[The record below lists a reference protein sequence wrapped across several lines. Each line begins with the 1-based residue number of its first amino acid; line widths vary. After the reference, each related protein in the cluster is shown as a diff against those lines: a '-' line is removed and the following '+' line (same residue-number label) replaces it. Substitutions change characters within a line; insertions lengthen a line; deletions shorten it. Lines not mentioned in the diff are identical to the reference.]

1 MKIECMALGDFET
14 NCYVLR
20 TSAQEKECV
29 IIDPGFS
36 AEPLL
41 DYLHRHSLH
50 PCRVLL
56 THGHCD
62 HIAGLELLHQK
73 FNPLPVSISPEDAPM
88 LTDSQKNLS
97 SMMGIDLAVQAAD
110 AIVRPGE
117 TISWGELAFTV
128 LATPG
133 HTPGGVSFYC
143 VREGVVFTGDAL
155 FAGSIGRYDFP
166 GSNGEI
172 LLRGI
177 RTELLTLPE
186 TTRVYPGHGPETT
199 IGREKRT
206 NPYLV

>member
-1 MKIECMALGDFET
+1 VHIQCLALGDFET
-14 NCYVLR
+14 NCYVVR
-20 TSAQEKECV
+20 PSANKKQCL

-41 DYLHRHSLH
+41 DYLRTNSLE
-50 PCRVLL
+50 PAGVLL

-62 HIAGLELLHQK
+62 HIAGLALLHEEY
-73 FNPLPVSISPEDAPM
+73 NPLPVSISPLDAPM

-97 SMMGIDLAVQAAD
+97 VMMGINLVLRAAD
-110 AIVRPGE
+110 TIVQPGE
-117 TISWGELAFTV
+117 TIRLSDLTFKA
-128 LATPG
+128 LSTPG
-133 HTPGGVSFYC
+133 HTPGGLSFYN
-143 VREGVVFTGDAL
+143 VEEGVVFTGDAL

-166 GSNGEI
+166 GSNGER
-172 LLRGI
+172 LLQGI

-186 TTRVYPGHGPETT
+186 ATRVYPGHGPETT